1 MFEAF
6 TDDRHPIVTLKGRG
20 GIGKTS
26 LTLAVVSKI
35 VEIERFSV
43 IVWFSARD
51 IDLLTSG
58 AKSVKPR
65 VLNEADIG
73 ELYCKLIGH
82 SGDPSTPKKS
92 PQSTLADHLRESS
105 LGPTLFIFDNFETSE
120 THLMSLNIL
129 IITSG
134 SRIRQ

>member
-1 MFEAF
+1 MVRSVYGRPSP
-6 TDDRHPIVTLKGRG
+6 DRHLEGAG

-35 VEIERFSV
+35 GEIDRFSV

-65 VLNEADIG
+65 ILNEADIG
-73 ELYCKLIGH
+73 ELYCK
-82 SGDPSTPKKS
+82 
-92 PQSTLADHLRESS
+92 
-105 LGPTLFIFDNFETSE
+105 
-120 THLMSLNIL
+120 
-129 IITSG
+129 
-134 SRIRQ
+134 